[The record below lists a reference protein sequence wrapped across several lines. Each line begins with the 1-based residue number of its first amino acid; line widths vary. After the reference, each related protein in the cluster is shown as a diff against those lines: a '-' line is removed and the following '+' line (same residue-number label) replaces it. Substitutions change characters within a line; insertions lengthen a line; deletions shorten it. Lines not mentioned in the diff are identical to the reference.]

1 MNQEDM
7 QIIGTLALEKD
18 TKRKGVFINTK
29 SAIQY
34 VVKSMM
40 SDYKSDKLF
49 TGYMNSFENDQK
61 FDDEYRSDEE
71 RVEKFWDHIYDKL
84 FIYNFKANDGEFE
97 RMTKVHLVNKPVKF
111 NEDEYFKGVPVFSAA
126 TDEIVREWELESQ
139 WSLYRNYNT
148 LDEFCDCIKAKQPL
162 GSTYGYDA
170 TESQPSFVIW
180 KNQNQKLY
188 VIGKI
193 ANCRYNSQRG
203 LILEK
208 EGQEL
213 LKIDIS
219 DQAEKIV
226 YDVDANPT
234 LAFVPETIYKQIE
247 DQILKAEVERTKKL
261 EAKKKEPVTKQN
273 QEKAES
279 FTETV
284 NDAQEELKE
293 VNTKEYSDELLI
305 QMMDYHSQKRNL
317 FYNMKDFVNVHTAIK
332 CSNLVILSGLSGT
345 GKSALVEIYARA
357 LGIRNN
363 LEDDRLLFVPVRP
376 SWNDDADLLGY
387 VDLVHNVYRPSD
399 TGFVDFLVNAQ
410 KEENKGKLFIVCFDE
425 MNLARVEHYFSQF
438 LSLLERPENQR
449 ELQLYD
455 SQYAGQLYNS
465 ATYPSKIIIGDNIR
479 FIGTV
484 NIDES
489 TYHFSDKVLDR
500 ANVIEL
506 DVLDYSKVMPYDDKN
521 LFEDEE
527 GRLYR
532 TVSPE
537 SFLLCSS
544 DSTTDTLRV
553 DSFKMSIYCNEK
565 WYYGVLNILPKAM
578 SKKEWKMMKDDL
590 EKEVRGLAQDIIQ
603 KNIGIGNKN
612 IKIPPRI
619 LYDFMI
625 LKKYSKRVIMAL
637 MNIAE
642 NPKCEIVTEYENVS
656 LQKNNERNFDAATMR
671 RYATRSGCDAR
682 WKIPVKRTCYDIQ
695 ENRLLKNMLQE
706 YDDKLVEFI
715 AILDNA
721 ESFNMEEES
730 NKEMLLEFRETA
742 EKLKKVTAILKAQEW
757 FGKVGKLSGPYIP
770 HSFILDTRYN
780 TIYQMH
786 MELKQNEV
794 QIHLNPEFDYTWKRS
809 SYLYEMWCFFKVCHF
824 CFEKLDLEYSDWN
837 FDLKGEVFFP
847 FLKEGTMVRFSNPV
861 IRVDVVYDQCLPLEK
876 EATDINHPLYIAKQ
890 HGDRRNHNRPDIV
903 LNVYDNERNVY
914 LGSIILECKYRKLHS
929 FWSEDSTRSSR
940 GQLEAY
946 YNNARSSHLLA
957 GLGESFNIRP
967 ISKVLAL
974 SPDDRADGL
983 EQEDF
988 GIEIKTFKPTEDG
1001 REEHINQWIFEEIV
1015 NLEKRYDKFWRIIW
1029 PDEQAEV
1036 HFV

>member
-1 MNQEDM
+1 MDIVSRTPFTLKLIQRFPGYKESVGSKFSMNERD
-7 QIIGTLALEKD
+7 IWENGFYTLAAEENETLEVLFD
-18 TKRKGVFINTK
+18 
-29 SAIQY
+29 SA
-34 VVKSMM
+34 
-40 SDYKSDKLF
+40 DK
-49 TGYMNSFENDQK
+49 NA
-61 FDDEYRSDEE
+61 R
-71 RVEKFWDHIYDKL
+71 
-84 FIYNFKANDGEFE
+84 
-97 RMTKVHLVNKPVKF
+97 
-111 NEDEYFKGVPVFSAA
+111 
-126 TDEIVREWELESQ
+126 
-139 WSLYRNYNT
+139 LY
-148 LDEFCDCIKAKQPL
+148 
-162 GSTYGYDA
+162 
-170 TESQPSFVIW
+170 
-180 KNQNQKLY
+180 
-188 VIGKI
+188 
-193 ANCRYNSQRG
+193 
-203 LILEK
+203 
-208 EGQEL
+208 
-213 LKIDIS
+213 
-219 DQAEKIV
+219 
-226 YDVDANPT
+226 
-234 LAFVPETIYKQIE
+234 
-247 DQILKAEVERTKKL
+247 L
-261 EAKKKEPVTKQN
+261 EA
-273 QEKAES
+273 
-279 FTETV
+279 
-284 NDAQEELKE
+284 
-293 VNTKEYSDELLI
+293 
-305 QMMDYHSQKRNL
+305 
-317 FYNMKDFVNVHTAIK
+317 
-332 CSNLVILSGLSGT
+332 
-345 GKSALVEIYARA
+345 
-357 LGIRNN
+357 
-363 LEDDRLLFVPVRP
+363 
-376 SWNDDADLLGY
+376 
-387 VDLVHNVYRPSD
+387 
-399 TGFVDFLVNAQ
+399 
-410 KEENKGKLFIVCFDE
+410 
-425 MNLARVEHYFSQF
+425 
-438 LSLLERPENQR
+438 
-449 ELQLYD
+449 
-455 SQYAGQLYNS
+455 
-465 ATYPSKIIIGDNIR
+465 
-479 FIGTV
+479 
-484 NIDES
+484 
-489 TYHFSDKVLDR
+489 LD
-500 ANVIEL
+500 
-506 DVLDYSKVMPYDDKN
+506 VMPYDDKN

-890 HGDRRNHNRPDIV
+890 HGIAGIITARILYLMYMTMSEMFILAV
-903 LNVYDNERNVY
+903 LFWNVNTENFIHFGVRIPHDQV
-914 LGSIILECKYRKLHS
+914 
-929 FWSEDSTRSSR
+929 EDS
-940 GQLEAY
+940 
-946 YNNARSSHLLA
+946 
-957 GLGESFNIRP
+957 
-967 ISKVLAL
+967 
-974 SPDDRADGL
+974 
-983 EQEDF
+983 
-988 GIEIKTFKPTEDG
+988 
-1001 REEHINQWIFEEIV
+1001 
-1015 NLEKRYDKFWRIIW
+1015 
-1029 PDEQAEV
+1029 
-1036 HFV
+1036 